1 MKSRNN
7 YSKGFTLIELM
18 VALALTSIIM
28 AGIMAAYVSQLK
40 AHVTQQTIVEMQ
52 QNLRSAMQ
60 HMEKEIRMAGYD
72 DPNKTSVAGVKI
84 VLADKFQFTM
94 DLNDDG
100 DLVDP
105 VTNNS
110 DPNETVLYTL
120 ALNTAGTQCLM
131 RNTGGGNQPIAE
143 NIEALNFVYLDRFRV
158 PTNVA
163 MNVRSVQITIVAR
176 SSRVNPGFFNIQTDN
191 QVYRN
196 QQGAVVLPAMNDT
209 FRRMAVTTDIKCR
222 NLD

>member
-1 MKSRNN
+1 MKSATK
-7 YSKGFTLIELM
+7 YSKGFTIIELM

-40 AHVTQQTIVEMQ
+40 THVTQQTIVEMQ

-72 DPNKTSVAGVKI
+72 DPNKTSVAGLTT
-84 VLADKFQFTM
+84 VLADTFGFTM
-94 DLNDDG
+94 DLNEDG
-100 DLVDP
+100 DV
-105 VTNNS
+105 S
-110 DPNETVLYTL
+110 DSNETIIYTL
-120 ALNTAGTQCLM
+120 AANTAGTQSLM
-131 RNTGGGNQPIAE
+131 RNTGGGNRPIAE
-143 NIEALNFVYLDRFRV
+143 NIEVLNFVYLDGLRV

-163 MNVRSVQITIVAR
+163 MNIRSVQITIVAK
-176 SSRVNPGFFNIQTDN
+176 SSKVNPGFFNRQTDN

-209 FRRMAVTTDIKCR
+209 FRRMAITTDIKCR
-222 NLD
+222 NLN

>member
-72 DPNKTSVAGVKI
+72 DPNKTSVAGLTT
-84 VLADKFQFTM
+84 VLANTFGFTM
-94 DLNDDG
+94 DINDDG
-100 DLVDP
+100 DVAD
-105 VTNNS
+105 S
-110 DPNETVLYTL
+110 NETVTYTL
-120 ALNTAGTQCLM
+120 AANTAGTQCLM

-143 NIEALNFVYLDRFRV
+143 NIEVLNFVYLDRFRV
-158 PTNVA
+158 PINVA
-163 MNVRSVQITIVAR
+163 MDVRSVQITIVAK

-209 FRRMAVTTDIKCR
+209 FRRMAITTDIKCR
-222 NLD
+222 NL

>member
-1 MKSRNN
+1 MKSATKH
-7 YSKGFTLIELM
+7 SKGFTLIELM
-18 VALALTSIIM
+18 VALAITSIIM

-40 AHVTQQTIVEMQ
+40 SHVTQQTIVEMQ

-72 DPNKTSVAGVKI
+72 DPNKTSVAGLTT
-84 VLADKFQFTM
+84 VLANTFGFTM

-100 DLVDP
+100 DV
-105 VTNNS
+105 S
-110 DPNETVLYTL
+110 DANETVIYTV
-120 ALNTAGTQCLM
+120 ALNASGIQCLM
-131 RNTGGGNQPIAE
+131 RNTGGGNRPIAE
-143 NIEALNFVYLDRFRV
+143 NIEVLNFVYLDRFRV

-163 MNVRSVQITIVAR
+163 MDIRSVQVTIVAK

-191 QVYRN
+191 QVYTN
-196 QQGAVVLPAMNDT
+196 QQGAIVLPAMNDT

-222 NLD
+222 NL

>member
-1 MKSRNN
+1 MKSTTK

-28 AGIMAAYVSQLK
+28 AGIMAAYISQLK

-60 HMEKEIRMAGYD
+60 NMEKEIRMAGYD
-72 DPNKTSVAGVKI
+72 DPNKTSVAGLTT
-84 VLADKFQFTM
+84 VLANTFGFTM

-100 DLVDP
+100 DVGD
-105 VTNNS
+105 S
-110 DPNETVLYTL
+110 NETVIYTL
-120 ALNTAGTQCLM
+120 AANASGTQCLM

-163 MNVRSVQITIVAR
+163 MDVRSVQITIVAK
-176 SSRVNPGFFNIQTDN
+176 SSKVNPGFFNIQTDN
-191 QVYRN
+191 QVYMN
-196 QQGAVVLPAMNDT
+196 QQGAIVLPAMNDT

-222 NLD
+222 NL

>member
-1 MKSRNN
+1 MKSATK
-7 YSKGFTLIELM
+7 YSNGFTLIELM

-28 AGIMAAYVSQLK
+28 AGIMAAYISQLK
-40 AHVTQQTIVEMQ
+40 SHITQQTIVEMQ

-72 DPNKTSVAGVKI
+72 DPNKTSVASLTT
-84 VLADKFQFTM
+84 VLANTFGFTM

-100 DLVDP
+100 DV
-105 VTNNS
+105 S
-110 DPNETVLYTL
+110 DSNETVTYTL
-120 ALNTAGTQCLM
+120 AANTGGTQCLM
-131 RNTGGGNQPIAE
+131 RNTGGGNIPIAE

-163 MNVRSVQITIVAR
+163 MDVRSVQITIVAK
-176 SSRVNPGFFNIQTDN
+176 SSRVNPGLFNIQTDN

-209 FRRMAVTTDIKCR
+209 FRRMAITTDIKCR
-222 NLD
+222 NL

>member
-1 MKSRNN
+1 MKSTTK

-72 DPNKTSVAGVKI
+72 DPNKTSVAGLTT
-84 VLADKFQFTM
+84 VLANTFGFTM

-100 DLVDP
+100 DVND
-105 VTNNS
+105 S
-110 DPNETVLYTL
+110 NETVRYTL
-120 ALNTAGTQCLM
+120 AANTSGIQCLM
-131 RNTGGGNQPIAE
+131 RNTGGGNRPIAE
-143 NIEALNFVYLDRFRV
+143 NIEALNFIYLDRFRS

-163 MNVRSVQITIVAR
+163 MDVRSVQITIVAK

-196 QQGAVVLPAMNDT
+196 QQGAIVLPAMNDT
-209 FRRMAVTTDIKCR
+209 FRRMAITTDIKCR
-222 NLD
+222 NL

>member
-1 MKSRNN
+1 MKSATK

-28 AGIMAAYVSQLK
+28 AGIMAAYISQLK
-40 AHVTQQTIVEMQ
+40 SHVTQQTIVEMQ

-72 DPNKTSVAGVKI
+72 DPNKTSVASI
-84 VLADKFQFTM
+84 TTVLANTFGFTM

-100 DLVDP
+100 DV
-105 VTNNS
+105 S

-120 ALNTAGTQCLM
+120 AANTSGTQCLM

-163 MNVRSVQITIVAR
+163 IDVRSVQITIVAK
-176 SSRVNPGFFNIQTDN
+176 SSRVNPVLFNRQIDN

-196 QQGAVVLPAMNDT
+196 QQGAIVLPAMNDT
-209 FRRMAVTTDIKCR
+209 FRRMAVMTDIKCR
-222 NLD
+222 NL

>member
-1 MKSRNN
+1 MKSETK

-28 AGIMAAYVSQLK
+28 AGIMAAYISQLK
-40 AHVTQQTIVEMQ
+40 THVTQQTIVEMQ

-72 DPNKTSVAGVKI
+72 DPNKTSVAGLTT
-84 VLADKFQFTM
+84 VLADTFGFTM
-94 DLNDDG
+94 DLNEDG
-100 DLVDP
+100 DV
-105 VTNNS
+105 S
-110 DPNETVLYTL
+110 DSNETIIYTL
-120 ALNTAGTQCLM
+120 AANTAGTQSLM
-131 RNTGGGNQPIAE
+131 RNTGGGNRPIAE
-143 NIEALNFVYLDRFRV
+143 NIEVLNFVYLDGLRV

-163 MNVRSVQITIVAR
+163 MNIRSVQITIVAK
-176 SSRVNPGFFNIQTDN
+176 SSKVNPGFFNRQTDN

-209 FRRMAVTTDIKCR
+209 FRRMAITTDIKCR
-222 NLD
+222 NL

>member
-1 MKSRNN
+1 MKSATK

-18 VALALTSIIM
+18 VAMALTSIIM
-28 AGIMAAYVSQLK
+28 AGIISTYVSQLK
-40 AHVTQQTIVEMQ
+40 SHVTQQTIVEMQ

-72 DPNKTSVAGVKI
+72 DPNMPSVASI
-84 VLADKFQFTM
+84 TTVLANTFGFTM

-100 DLVDP
+100 DVGDA
-105 VTNNS
+105 
-110 DPNETVLYTL
+110 NETIIYTL
-120 ALNTAGTQCLM
+120 AANTAGVQCLM
-131 RNTGGGNQPIAE
+131 RNTGGGNVPIAE
-143 NIEALNFVYLDRFRV
+143 NVEALNFVYLDGLRI

-163 MNVRSVQITIVAR
+163 MDVRSVQITIVAR
-176 SSRVNPGFFNIQTDN
+176 SSRVNPGFFNRQIDN

-209 FRRMAVTTDIKCR
+209 FRRMAITTDIKCR
-222 NLD
+222 NL

>member
-1 MKSRNN
+1 MKSATK

-28 AGIMAAYVSQLK
+28 AGIMAAYISQLK
-40 AHVTQQTIVEMQ
+40 SHVTQQTIVEMQ

-72 DPNKTSVAGVKI
+72 DPNKTSVAGLTT
-84 VLADKFQFTM
+84 VLANTFGFTM

-100 DLVDP
+100 DVND
-105 VTNNS
+105 S
-110 DPNETVLYTL
+110 NETVRYTI
-120 ALNTAGTQCLM
+120 AANTSGIQCLM
-131 RNTGGGNQPIAE
+131 RNTGGGNRPIAE
-143 NIEALNFVYLDRFRV
+143 NIEALNFIYLDRFRS

-163 MNVRSVQITIVAR
+163 MDVRSVQITIVAK

-209 FRRMAVTTDIKCR
+209 FRRMAVTSDIKCR
-222 NLD
+222 NL

>member
-1 MKSRNN
+1 MKSATK

-28 AGIMAAYVSQLK
+28 AGIMAAYISQLK
-40 AHVTQQTIVEMQ
+40 SHVTQQTIVEMQ

-72 DPNKTSVAGVKI
+72 DPNKTSVAGI
-84 VLADKFQFTM
+84 TTVLANTFGFTM

-100 DLVDP
+100 DVDD
-105 VTNNS
+105 S
-110 DPNETVLYTL
+110 NETVLYTI
-120 ALNTAGTQCLM
+120 AANTAGTQCLM
-131 RNTGGGNQPIAE
+131 RNTGGGNRPIAE

-163 MNVRSVQITIVAR
+163 IDVRSVQITIVAK
-176 SSRVNPGFFNIQTDN
+176 SSRVNPVLFNRQIDN

-196 QQGAVVLPAMNDT
+196 QQGAIVLPAMNDT
-209 FRRMAVTTDIKCR
+209 FRRMAVMTDIKCR
-222 NLD
+222 NL

>member
-1 MKSRNN
+1 MKSATK

-28 AGIMAAYVSQLK
+28 AGIMAAYISQLK
-40 AHVTQQTIVEMQ
+40 SHITQQTIVEMQ

-72 DPNKTSVAGVKI
+72 DPNKTSVAGLTT
-84 VLADKFQFTM
+84 VLANTFGFTM

-100 DLVDP
+100 DV
-105 VTNNS
+105 S
-110 DPNETVLYTL
+110 DANETVLYTI
-120 ALNTAGTQCLM
+120 AANTAGTQSLM
-131 RNTGGGNQPIAE
+131 RNTGGGNRPIAE

-163 MNVRSVQITIVAR
+163 IDVRSVQITIVAK
-176 SSRVNPGFFNIQTDN
+176 SSRVNPGFFNRQIDN

-196 QQGAVVLPAMNDT
+196 QQGAIVLPAMNDS
-209 FRRMAVTTDIKCR
+209 FRRMAMTTDIKCR
-222 NLD
+222 NL

>member
-1 MKSRNN
+1 MKSATK

-40 AHVTQQTIVEMQ
+40 THITQQTIVEMQ

-72 DPNKTSVAGVKI
+72 DPNKTSVAGLTT
-84 VLADKFQFTM
+84 VLANTFGFTM

-100 DLVDP
+100 DV
-105 VTNNS
+105 S

-120 ALNTAGTQCLM
+120 AANTSGTQCLM

-163 MNVRSVQITIVAR
+163 IDVRSVQITIVAK
-176 SSRVNPGFFNIQTDN
+176 SSRVNPVLFNRQIDN

-196 QQGAVVLPAMNDT
+196 QQGAIVLPAMNDT

-222 NLD
+222 NL

>member
-1 MKSRNN
+1 MKSTTK

-72 DPNKTSVAGVKI
+72 DPNKTSVAGLTT
-84 VLADKFQFTM
+84 VLANTFGFTM

-100 DLVDP
+100 DVND
-105 VTNNS
+105 S
-110 DPNETVLYTL
+110 NETVRYTI
-120 ALNTAGTQCLM
+120 AANTSGIHCLM
-131 RNTGGGNQPIAE
+131 RNTGGGNRPIAE
-143 NIEALNFVYLDRFRV
+143 NIEILNFVYLDRFRV

-163 MNVRSVQITIVAR
+163 MDVRSVQITIVAK

-191 QVYRN
+191 QVYTN

-209 FRRMAVTTDIKCR
+209 FRRMAITTDIKCR
-222 NLD
+222 NL

>member
-1 MKSRNN
+1 MKSATK

-28 AGIMAAYVSQLK
+28 AGIIAAYISQLK
-40 AHVTQQTIVEMQ
+40 SHVTQQTIVEMQ

-72 DPNKTSVAGVKI
+72 DPNKTSVAGLTT
-84 VLADKFQFTM
+84 VLANTFGFTM

-100 DLVDP
+100 DV
-105 VTNNS
+105 S
-110 DPNETVLYTL
+110 DANETVLYTI
-120 ALNTAGTQCLM
+120 AANTAGTQSLM
-131 RNTGGGNQPIAE
+131 RNTGGGNRPIAE

-163 MNVRSVQITIVAR
+163 IDVRSVQITIVAK
-176 SSRVNPGFFNIQTDN
+176 SSRVNPGFFNRQIDN

-196 QQGAVVLPAMNDT
+196 QQGAIVLPAMNDS
-209 FRRMAVTTDIKCR
+209 FRRMAMTTDIKCR
-222 NLD
+222 NL

>member
-1 MKSRNN
+1 MKSETN

-18 VALALTSIIM
+18 VALAVTSILM
-28 AGIMAAYVSQLK
+28 AGIMAAYISQLK
-40 AHVTQQTIVEMQ
+40 SHVTQQTIVEMQ

-60 HMEKEIRMAGYD
+60 HMEKEIRMAGFD
-72 DPNKTSVAGVKI
+72 DPNKTPPVAGVLT
-84 VLADKFQFTM
+84 VLADTFGFTM

-100 DLVDP
+100 DVAD
-105 VTNNS
+105 S
-110 DPNETVLYTL
+110 NETVIYTL
-120 ALNTAGTQCLM
+120 AANTSGTQCLM

-163 MNVRSVQITIVAR
+163 IDVRSVQITIVAR

-191 QVYRN
+191 QVYMN
-196 QQGAVVLPAMNDT
+196 QQGAIVLPAMNDT

-222 NLD
+222 NLYF

>member
-1 MKSRNN
+1 MKSATK

-72 DPNKTSVAGVKI
+72 DPNKTSVAGLTT
-84 VLADKFQFTM
+84 VLANTFGFTM

-105 VTNNS
+105 ATGTS
-110 DPNETVLYTL
+110 DPNEQVIYTL
-120 ALNTAGTQCLM
+120 ANNASGFQCLM

-143 NIEALNFVYLDRFRV
+143 NIEVLNFVYLDKFRV

-163 MNVRSVQITIVAR
+163 MDVRSVQVTMVAK
-176 SSRVNPGFFNIQTDN
+176 SSRVNPGFFNVQTDN
-191 QVYRN
+191 QVYMN

-209 FRRMAVTTDIKCR
+209 FRRMAISTDIKCR
-222 NLD
+222 NL

>member
-1 MKSRNN
+1 MKSATK

-72 DPNKTSVAGVKI
+72 DPNKTSVAGLTT
-84 VLADKFQFTM
+84 VLANTFGFTM

-100 DLVDP
+100 DVVD
-105 VTNNS
+105 S
-110 DPNETVLYTL
+110 NETVTYTL
-120 ALNTAGTQCLM
+120 AANTAGTQCLM
-131 RNTGGGNQPIAE
+131 RNTGGGNRPIAE
-143 NIEALNFVYLDRFRV
+143 NIEALNFVYLDRFRS
-158 PTNVA
+158 PTTSA
-163 MNVRSVQITIVAR
+163 MDVRSVQITIVAK

-191 QVYRN
+191 QVYMN
-196 QQGAVVLPAMNDT
+196 QQGAIVLPAMNDT
-209 FRRMAVTTDIKCR
+209 FRRMAITTDIKCR
-222 NLD
+222 NL

>member
-1 MKSRNN
+1 MKSATN

-40 AHVTQQTIVEMQ
+40 THITQQTIVEMQ

-60 HMEKEIRMAGYD
+60 HMEKEVRMAGYD
-72 DPNKTSVAGVKI
+72 DPNKTSVAGLTT
-84 VLADKFQFTM
+84 VLANTFGFTM

-100 DLVDP
+100 DV
-105 VTNNS
+105 S
-110 DPNETVLYTL
+110 DPNETVLYTI
-120 ALNTAGTQCLM
+120 AANTAGTQCLM
-131 RNTGGGNQPIAE
+131 RNTGGGNRPIAE
-143 NIEALNFVYLDRFRV
+143 NVEVLNFVYLDRFRV

-163 MNVRSVQITIVAR
+163 MDVRSVQITIVAK

-191 QVYRN
+191 QVYMN
-196 QQGAVVLPAMNDT
+196 QQGAIVLPAMNDS
-209 FRRMAVTTDIKCR
+209 FRRMAMTTDIKCR
-222 NLD
+222 NL

>member
-1 MKSRNN
+1 MKSATK

-28 AGIMAAYVSQLK
+28 AGIMAAYISQLK
-40 AHVTQQTIVEMQ
+40 SHITQQTIVEMQ

-72 DPNKTSVAGVKI
+72 DPNKTPVAGLTT
-84 VLADKFQFTM
+84 VLANTFGFTM

-100 DLVDP
+100 DVSDSNEA
-105 VTNNS
+105 VT
-110 DPNETVLYTL
+110 YTL
-120 ALNTAGTQCLM
+120 AANAGGTQCLM
-131 RNTGGGNQPIAE
+131 RNTGGGNNPIAE
-143 NIEALNFVYLDRFRV
+143 NIEALNFVYLDSFRV

-163 MNVRSVQITIVAR
+163 MNVRSVQITIVAK
-176 SSRVNPGFFNIQTDN
+176 SSRVNPVLFNIQTDN

-222 NLD
+222 NL

>member
-1 MKSRNN
+1 MKSATK

-28 AGIMAAYVSQLK
+28 AGIMAAYISQLK
-40 AHVTQQTIVEMQ
+40 SHVTQQTIVEMQ

-72 DPNKTSVAGVKI
+72 DPNKTSVASI
-84 VLADKFQFTM
+84 TTVLANTFGFTM

-100 DLVDP
+100 DV
-105 VTNNS
+105 S

-120 ALNTAGTQCLM
+120 AANTSGIQCLM

-163 MNVRSVQITIVAR
+163 IDVRSVQITIVAK
-176 SSRVNPGFFNIQTDN
+176 SSRVNPVLFNRQIDN

-196 QQGAVVLPAMNDT
+196 QQGAIVLPAMNDT
-209 FRRMAVTTDIKCR
+209 FRRMAVMTDIKCR
-222 NLD
+222 NL

>member
-1 MKSRNN
+1 MKSATK

-28 AGIMAAYVSQLK
+28 AGIMAAYISQLK
-40 AHVTQQTIVEMQ
+40 SHVTQQTIVEMQ

-72 DPNKTSVAGVKI
+72 DPNKTSVASI
-84 VLADKFQFTM
+84 TTVLANTFEFTM

-100 DLVDP
+100 DV
-105 VTNNS
+105 S

-120 ALNTAGTQCLM
+120 AANTSGTQCLM

-163 MNVRSVQITIVAR
+163 IDVRSVQITIVAK
-176 SSRVNPGFFNIQTDN
+176 SSRVNPVLFNRQIDN

-196 QQGAVVLPAMNDT
+196 QQGAIVLPAMNDT
-209 FRRMAVTTDIKCR
+209 FRRMAVMTDIKCR
-222 NLD
+222 NL

>member
-1 MKSRNN
+1 MKSTTK

-72 DPNKTSVAGVKI
+72 DPNKTSVAGLTT
-84 VLADKFQFTM
+84 VLANTFGFSM

-100 DLVDP
+100 DVND
-105 VTNNS
+105 S
-110 DPNETVLYTL
+110 NETVRYTI
-120 ALNTAGTQCLM
+120 ATNTSGIQCLM
-131 RNTGGGNQPIAE
+131 RNTGGGNRPIAE
-143 NIEALNFVYLDRFRV
+143 NIEALNFVYLDRFRL

-163 MNVRSVQITIVAR
+163 MDVRSVQITIVAK

-191 QVYRN
+191 QVYTN

-209 FRRMAVTTDIKCR
+209 FRRMAITTDIKCR
-222 NLD
+222 NL

>member
-1 MKSRNN
+1 MKSATK
-7 YSKGFTLIELM
+7 YSKGFTLIEIM

-28 AGIMAAYVSQLK
+28 AGIMAAYISQLK
-40 AHVTQQTIVEMQ
+40 SHVTQQTIVEMQ

-72 DPNKTSVAGVKI
+72 DPNKTSVASI
-84 VLADKFQFTM
+84 TTVLANTFGFTM

-100 DLVDP
+100 DV
-105 VTNNS
+105 S

-120 ALNTAGTQCLM
+120 AANTSGTQCLM

-143 NIEALNFVYLDRFRV
+143 NIEALNFVYLDRFRS
-158 PTNVA
+158 PTTVA
-163 MNVRSVQITIVAR
+163 MDIRSVQITIVAK

-196 QQGAVVLPAMNDT
+196 QQGAIVLPAMNDT
-209 FRRMAVTTDIKCR
+209 FRRMAITTDIKCR
-222 NLD
+222 NLN

>member
-1 MKSRNN
+1 MKSLTN

-72 DPNKTSVAGVKI
+72 DPNKTSVAGLTT
-84 VLADKFQFTM
+84 VLANTFGFSM

-100 DLVDP
+100 DVND
-105 VTNNS
+105 S
-110 DPNETVLYTL
+110 NETVRYTI
-120 ALNTAGTQCLM
+120 ATNTSGIQCLM
-131 RNTGGGNQPIAE
+131 RNTGGGNRPIAE
-143 NIEALNFVYLDRFRV
+143 NIEALNFVYLDRFRL

-163 MNVRSVQITIVAR
+163 MDVRSVQITIVAK

-191 QVYRN
+191 QVYTN

-209 FRRMAVTTDIKCR
+209 FRRMAITTDIKCR
-222 NLD
+222 NL

>member
-1 MKSRNN
+1 MKSATK

-28 AGIMAAYVSQLK
+28 AGIMAAYISQLK
-40 AHVTQQTIVEMQ
+40 SHVTQQTIVEMQ

-72 DPNKTSVAGVKI
+72 DPNKASVASLTT
-84 VLADKFQFTM
+84 VLANTFGFTM

-100 DLVDP
+100 DV
-105 VTNNS
+105 S

-120 ALNTAGTQCLM
+120 AANTSGIQCLM

-163 MNVRSVQITIVAR
+163 IDVRSVQITIVAK
-176 SSRVNPGFFNIQTDN
+176 SSRVNPVLFNRQIDN

-196 QQGAVVLPAMNDT
+196 QQGAIVLPAMNDT
-209 FRRMAVTTDIKCR
+209 FRRMAVMTDIKCR
-222 NLD
+222 NL

>member
-1 MKSRNN
+1 MKSATK

-28 AGIMAAYVSQLK
+28 AGIMAAYISQLK
-40 AHVTQQTIVEMQ
+40 SHVTQQTIVEMQ

-72 DPNKTSVAGVKI
+72 DPNKASVASI
-84 VLADKFQFTM
+84 TTVLANTFGFTM

-100 DLVDP
+100 DV
-105 VTNNS
+105 S

-120 ALNTAGTQCLM
+120 AANTSGIQCLM

-163 MNVRSVQITIVAR
+163 IDVRSVQITIVAK
-176 SSRVNPGFFNIQTDN
+176 SSRVNPVLFNRQIDN

-196 QQGAVVLPAMNDT
+196 QQGAIVLPAMNDT
-209 FRRMAVTTDIKCR
+209 FRRMAVMTDIKCR
-222 NLD
+222 NL

>member
-1 MKSRNN
+1 MKSATKH
-7 YSKGFTLIELM
+7 SKGFTLIELM
-18 VALALTSIIM
+18 VALAMTSIIM
-28 AGIMAAYVSQLK
+28 AGIMAAYISQLK
-40 AHVTQQTIVEMQ
+40 SHVTQQTIVEMQ

-72 DPNKTSVAGVKI
+72 DPNKTSVAGLTT
-84 VLADKFQFTM
+84 VLANTFGFNM

-100 DLVDP
+100 DVG
-105 VTNNS
+105 
-110 DPNETVLYTL
+110 DPNETVIYTV
-120 ALNTAGTQCLM
+120 ALNASGIQCLM
-131 RNTGGGNQPIAE
+131 RNTGGGNQPVAE

-163 MNVRSVQITIVAR
+163 MDVRSVQITMVAR

-196 QQGAVVLPAMNDT
+196 QQGAIVLPAMNDT

-222 NLD
+222 NL

>member
-1 MKSRNN
+1 MKSATK

-72 DPNKTSVAGVKI
+72 DPNKTSVAGLTT
-84 VLADKFQFTM
+84 VLANTFGFSM

-100 DLVDP
+100 DVND
-105 VTNNS
+105 S
-110 DPNETVLYTL
+110 NETVRYTI
-120 ALNTAGTQCLM
+120 ATNTSGIQCLM
-131 RNTGGGNQPIAE
+131 RNTGGGNRPIAE
-143 NIEALNFVYLDRFRV
+143 NIEALNFVYLDRFRL

-163 MNVRSVQITIVAR
+163 MDVRSVQITIVAK

-191 QVYRN
+191 QVYTN

-209 FRRMAVTTDIKCR
+209 FRRMAITTDIKCR
-222 NLD
+222 NL

>member
-1 MKSRNN
+1 MKSATK

-28 AGIMAAYVSQLK
+28 AGIMAAYISQLK
-40 AHVTQQTIVEMQ
+40 SHVTQQTIVEMQ

-72 DPNKTSVAGVKI
+72 DPNKTSVAGLTT
-84 VLADKFQFTM
+84 VLANTFGFTM

-100 DLVDP
+100 DVG
-105 VTNNS
+105 

-120 ALNTAGTQCLM
+120 AANASGTLCLM
-131 RNTGGGNQPIAE
+131 RNTGGGNNPVAE
-143 NIEALNFVYLDRFRV
+143 NIEALNFVYLDRFRS
-158 PTNVA
+158 PTSSA
-163 MNVRSVQITIVAR
+163 MDVRSVQITIVAK

-191 QVYRN
+191 QVYMN
-196 QQGAVVLPAMNDT
+196 QQGAIVLPAMNDT

-222 NLD
+222 NL